1 MLLPRMCALS
11 EVQWCNA
18 DRKDYARFDA
28 SLDHT
33 FQMLDVMGY
42 TYAKHVRGIIGLPG
56 QEQPAR
62 SEEELKKYLEENPIG
77 W

>member
-1 MLLPRMCALS
+1 MCALS

-18 DRKDYARFDA
+18 DRKDYNRFDA

-33 FQMLDVMGY
+33 FKMLDIMGY

-56 QEQPAR
+56 SEQPAR